1 MNSACGAM
9 KFLMSH
15 GHATRSTLA
24 SSRVIHFLL
33 MSMPR
38 ANAGSALTFIQNWAL
53 AGTLQNGNNARHPVK
68 ILVIEDDAKTANAI
82 RKGLQGEG
90 YDATVAKTGEDG
102 FFQLNA
108 EPFDL
113 LILDWMLPGRDGIE
127 ILKALRAR
135 GAKTP
140 VLLLTAR
147 DAIEDRV
154 LGLDSGADDY
164 LLKPFAFAELLARM
178 RALLRRAGP
187 EEPLRKQAGDL
198 VLDLQTRRVTR
209 GAQEVALTPRE
220 FDLLAYLLR
229 HQGQTV
235 TRQMLAKEVW
245 REPHRITPLDNV
257 IDVHLAHLR
266 KKIDEGH
273 GAKLIHTV
281 RGAGFVLREDNAA

>member
-1 MNSACGAM
+1 MNSALGSM
-9 KFLMSH
+9 NFLMSH

-24 SSRVIHFLL
+24 FSRVIHFIL

-90 YDATVAKTGEDG
+90 YDAALARTGEDG

-113 LILDWMLPGRDGIE
+113 VVLDWMLPGRDGIE
-127 ILKALRAR
+127 ILKALRSR

-147 DAIEDRV
+147 DTIGDRV

-164 LLKPFAFAELLARM
+164 LVKPFAFAELLARI
-178 RALLRRAGP
+178 RALLRRVGDT
-187 EEPLRKQAGDL
+187 ETLRKQIGDL
-198 VLDLQTRRVTR
+198 TLDVENRRVQR
-209 GAQEVALTPRE
+209 GAQVIALTPRE
-220 FDLLAYLLR
+220 FDLLAYLVR
-229 HQGQTV
+229 NHGHTV
-235 TRQMLAKEVW
+235 TRQMLAKAVW
-245 REPHRITPLDNV
+245 REPHRATPVDNV
-257 IDVHLAHLR
+257 LDVHVAHVR
-266 KKIDEGH
+266 RQIDDEQRV
-273 GAKLIHTV
+273 KLIHTV
-281 RGAGFVLREDNAA
+281 RGVGFVLREDS